1 MKCRGKI
8 IVTLRPGV
16 FDPQGVTIKS
26 ALHTLG
32 YGETLEVKTGKFFE
46 VILETESLEKAKERL
61 QEMCDQLLAN
71 PVIEQYLLEVEEQS
85 R

>member
-1 MKCRGKI
+1 MKYRGKI
-8 IVTLRPGV
+8 VVILRPGV
-16 FDPQGVTIKS
+16 FDPQGVTIRN

-32 YGETLEVKTGKFFE
+32 YKEVEEVQTGKFFE
-46 VILETESLEKAKERL
+46 VILDVETVELARKRL

-71 PVIEQYLLEVEEQS
+71 PVIEQYSFEVEVE